1 MRAVARGD
9 VIKGRKEGKGWEKAG
24 QVRKEVQ
31 TQPWRPSA
39 PTSLIQN
46 GRLLRRWD
54 SVSQVEG

>member
-24 QVRKEVQ
+24 ELRKEVQ
-31 TQPWRPSA
+31 TQPCRPSA
-39 PTSLIQN
+39 PTPLIQN
-46 GRLLRRWD
+46 GHVLRWWD